1 MSSPVVVRDG
11 RADLCDTYSSSREER
26 VVAGAVLNEREGA
39 EAVRGARRVGW
50 GRAVFGSA
58 CLWAWGFLAYLSPVL
73 IPAERPVGGVGI
85 EVGFFV
91 SQGAVVVA
99 AVAIVL
105 ALRKRSVAVGRGVLL
120 VCASLLALASA
131 LLPLTVAIDAPWPL
145 VGCGAICGVAGTLL
159 GCAWGARYSLESRD
173 VSAVVMVS
181 FLVAYGI
188 YFAILLLYVATPF
201 VVAAQVVVVFLPL
214 ASWGLWFWDASA
226 RSGLAPEV
234 SPSSALSTDIAGSPG
249 SSGKA
254 PGEVTAGSRELHAL
268 PWRSLGVIAVAA
280 LVGNVMAS
288 VIMGTSYEG
297 ADSLYPGGIALCAC
311 IATMALVPLTAE
323 RTAFSVAQLYRI
335 TVTFSV
341 VGLVAILVLG
351 AAAVPV
357 GGALVQGCTL
367 FFQPLV
373 YVVVTR
379 STRLQGLSPLVA
391 FGVGQALISAVVLAG
406 NLAGKL
412 LFQVAGETPL
422 LLSAVCGAGVLA
434 LFFMVVAR
442 AAQVGEEGNEEKD
455 GGTEEMEAE
464 TRGADRVKAAAA
476 GRGSSG
482 VAAGERLFE
491 DGGTTEAATLP
502 NGDCAAGV
510 GAQGED
516 SCRCFCAGSR
526 TNGPRDGDPLTA
538 GARSHPSLH
547 RQRAV
552 RDHGHREDPRA
563 PHLRE
568 GPGQQPTG
576 TPRQGGGPLDTSPE
590 IRRSRPSLGGQRF
603 GGY

>member
-1 MSSPVVVRDG
+1 M
-11 RADLCDTYSSSREER
+11 
-26 VVAGAVLNEREGA
+26 AGAVLNEREGA

-234 SPSSALSTDIAGSPG
+234 FPSSALSTDIAGSPG

-367 FFQPLV
+367 FLQPLV

-406 NLAGKL
+406 NLVGKL
-412 LFQVAGETPL
+412 LFQMAGETPL

-516 SCRCFCAGSR
+516 SAAVFARAVG
-526 TNGPRDGDPLTA
+526 LTA
-538 GARSHPSLH
+538 RETEILSLL
-547 RQRAV
+547 V
-552 RDHGHREDPRA
+552 RGRTLPYIANE
-563 PHLRE
+563 LFVT
-568 GPGQQPTG
+568 TG
-576 TPRQGGGPLDTSPE
+576 TVKTHVRHIYEKSLVNNRQELLDKVE
-590 IRRSRPSLGGQRF
+590 AR
-603 GGY
+603 

>member
-234 SPSSALSTDIAGSPG
+234 FPSSALSTDIAGSPG

-357 GGALVQGCTL
+357 GGALVQGCAL

-373 YVVVTR
+373 YAVVTR

-516 SCRCFCAGSR
+516 SAAVFARAVG
-526 TNGPRDGDPLTA
+526 LTA
-538 GARSHPSLH
+538 RETEILSLL
-547 RQRAV
+547 V
-552 RDHGHREDPRA
+552 RGRTLPYIANE
-563 PHLRE
+563 LFVT
-568 GPGQQPTG
+568 TG
-576 TPRQGGGPLDTSPE
+576 TVKTHVRHIYEKALVNNRQELLDKVE
-590 IRRSRPSLGGQRF
+590 AR
-603 GGY
+603 

>member
-1 MSSPVVVRDG
+1 MQVKAMSSPVVVRDG
-11 RADLCDTYSSSREER
+11 RTDLCDTYSSSREER

-39 EAVRGARRVGW
+39 EAVRGAHRVGW

-120 VCASLLALASA
+120 ACASLLALASA

-188 YFAILLLYVATPF
+188 YFAILLLYVAAPF
-201 VVAAQVVVVFLPL
+201 VVAAQVVAVFLPL

-234 SPSSALSTDIAGSPG
+234 FPSSALSTDIAGSPG

-406 NLAGKL
+406 NLVGKL
-412 LFQVAGETPL
+412 LFQMAGETPL

-516 SCRCFCAGSR
+516 SAAVFARAVG
-526 TNGPRDGDPLTA
+526 LTA
-538 GARSHPSLH
+538 RETEILSLL
-547 RQRAV
+547 V
-552 RDHGHREDPRA
+552 RGRTLPYIANE
-563 PHLRE
+563 LFVT
-568 GPGQQPTG
+568 TG
-576 TPRQGGGPLDTSPE
+576 TVKTHVRHIYEKALVNNRQELLDKVE
-590 IRRSRPSLGGQRF
+590 AR
-603 GGY
+603 

>member
-11 RADLCDTYSSSREER
+11 RTDLCDTYSSSREER

-214 ASWGLWFWDASA
+214 VSWGLWFWDASA

-234 SPSSALSTDIAGSPG
+234 FPSSALSTDIAGSPG

-406 NLAGKL
+406 NLVGKL
-412 LFQVAGETPL
+412 LFQMAGETPL

-516 SCRCFCAGSR
+516 SAAVFARAVG
-526 TNGPRDGDPLTA
+526 LTA
-538 GARSHPSLH
+538 RETEILSLL
-547 RQRAV
+547 V
-552 RDHGHREDPRA
+552 RGRTLPYIANE
-563 PHLRE
+563 LFVT
-568 GPGQQPTG
+568 TG
-576 TPRQGGGPLDTSPE
+576 TVKTHVRHIYEKSLVNNRQELLDKVE
-590 IRRSRPSLGGQRF
+590 AR
-603 GGY
+603 

>member
-11 RADLCDTYSSSREER
+11 RTDLCDTYSSSREER

-234 SPSSALSTDIAGSPG
+234 FPSSALSTDIAGSPG

-297 ADSLYPGGIALCAC
+297 ADSLYPGGIDLCAC

-323 RTAFSVAQLYRI
+323 RTAFFVAQLYRI

-406 NLAGKL
+406 NLVGKL
-412 LFQVAGETPL
+412 LFQMAGETPL

-516 SCRCFCAGSR
+516 SAAVFARAVG
-526 TNGPRDGDPLTA
+526 LTA
-538 GARSHPSLH
+538 RETEILSLL
-547 RQRAV
+547 V
-552 RDHGHREDPRA
+552 RGRTLPYIANE
-563 PHLRE
+563 LFVT
-568 GPGQQPTG
+568 TG
-576 TPRQGGGPLDTSPE
+576 TVKTHVRHIYEKSLVNNRQELLDKVE
-590 IRRSRPSLGGQRF
+590 AR
-603 GGY
+603 

>member
-1 MSSPVVVRDG
+1 M
-11 RADLCDTYSSSREER
+11 
-26 VVAGAVLNEREGA
+26 AGAVLNEREGA

-73 IPAERPVGGVGI
+73 IPAERPAGGVGI

-105 ALRKRSVAVGRGVLL
+105 ALRKHSVAVGRGVLL
-120 VCASLLALASA
+120 ACASLLALASA
-131 LLPLTVAIDAPWPL
+131 LLPLTVALDAPWPL
-145 VGCGAICGVAGTLL
+145 VGCGAICGMAGTLL

-234 SPSSALSTDIAGSPG
+234 FPSSALSTDIAGSPG

-442 AAQVGEEGNEEKD
+442 AAQVGADEGEEADGDAEKMEKAEEV
-455 GGTEEMEAE
+455 EEAPRRERGRTGKSSCSPELALAEGKGSSVLDEAQE
-464 TRGADRVKAAAA
+464 EDPAAAFA
-476 GRGSSG
+476 RAVGLTARETEILSLLARGR
-482 VAAGERLFE
+482 
-491 DGGTTEAATLP
+491 TLP
-502 NGDCAAGV
+502 YIANELFV
-510 GAQGED
+510 
-516 SCRCFCAGSR
+516 
-526 TNGPRDGDPLTA
+526 T
-538 GARSHPSLH
+538 
-547 RQRAV
+547 
-552 RDHGHREDPRA
+552 
-563 PHLRE
+563 
-568 GPGQQPTG
+568 TG
-576 TPRQGGGPLDTSPE
+576 TVKTHVRHIYEKALVNNRQELLDKVE
-590 IRRSRPSLGGQRF
+590 AR
-603 GGY
+603 

>member
-11 RADLCDTYSSSREER
+11 RTDLCDTYSSSREER

-39 EAVRGARRVGW
+39 EAVRGAHRVGW
-50 GRAVFGSA
+50 GRAVLGSA

-234 SPSSALSTDIAGSPG
+234 FPSSALSTDIAGSPG

-406 NLAGKL
+406 NLVGKL
-412 LFQVAGETPL
+412 LFQMAGETPL

-516 SCRCFCAGSR
+516 SAAVFARAVG
-526 TNGPRDGDPLTA
+526 LTA
-538 GARSHPSLH
+538 RETEILSLL
-547 RQRAV
+547 V
-552 RDHGHREDPRA
+552 RGRTLPYIANE
-563 PHLRE
+563 LFVT
-568 GPGQQPTG
+568 TG
-576 TPRQGGGPLDTSPE
+576 TVKTHVRHIYEKSLVNNRQELLDKVE
-590 IRRSRPSLGGQRF
+590 AR
-603 GGY
+603 

>member
-1 MSSPVVVRDG
+1 M
-11 RADLCDTYSSSREER
+11 
-26 VVAGAVLNEREGA
+26 AGAVLNEREGA

-234 SPSSALSTDIAGSPG
+234 FPSSALSTDIAGSPG

-254 PGEVTAGSRELHAL
+254 PGEVTAGSHELHAL

-406 NLAGKL
+406 NLVGKL
-412 LFQVAGETPL
+412 LFQMAGETPL

-516 SCRCFCAGSR
+516 SAAVFARAVG
-526 TNGPRDGDPLTA
+526 LTA
-538 GARSHPSLH
+538 RETEILSLL
-547 RQRAV
+547 V
-552 RDHGHREDPRA
+552 RGRTLPYIANE
-563 PHLRE
+563 LFVT
-568 GPGQQPTG
+568 TG
-576 TPRQGGGPLDTSPE
+576 TVKTHVRHIYEKALVNNRQELLDKVE
-590 IRRSRPSLGGQRF
+590 AR
-603 GGY
+603 

>member
-1 MSSPVVVRDG
+1 M
-11 RADLCDTYSSSREER
+11 
-26 VVAGAVLNEREGA
+26 AGAVLNEREGA
-39 EAVRGARRVGW
+39 EAARGARRVGW

-234 SPSSALSTDIAGSPG
+234 FPSSALSTDIAGSPG

-516 SCRCFCAGSR
+516 SAAVFARAVG
-526 TNGPRDGDPLTA
+526 LTA
-538 GARSHPSLH
+538 RETEILSLL
-547 RQRAV
+547 V
-552 RDHGHREDPRA
+552 RGRTLPYIANE
-563 PHLRE
+563 LFVT
-568 GPGQQPTG
+568 TG
-576 TPRQGGGPLDTSPE
+576 TVKTHVRHIYEKALVNNRQELLDKVE
-590 IRRSRPSLGGQRF
+590 AR
-603 GGY
+603 

>member
-1 MSSPVVVRDG
+1 M
-11 RADLCDTYSSSREER
+11 
-26 VVAGAVLNEREGA
+26 AGAVLNEREGA

-234 SPSSALSTDIAGSPG
+234 FPSSALSTDIAGSPG

-280 LVGNVMAS
+280 LVGNVMAL

-406 NLAGKL
+406 NLVGKL
-412 LFQVAGETPL
+412 LFQMAGETPL

-516 SCRCFCAGSR
+516 SAAVFARAVG
-526 TNGPRDGDPLTA
+526 LTA
-538 GARSHPSLH
+538 RETEILSLL
-547 RQRAV
+547 V
-552 RDHGHREDPRA
+552 RGRTLPYIANE
-563 PHLRE
+563 LFVT
-568 GPGQQPTG
+568 TG
-576 TPRQGGGPLDTSPE
+576 TVKTHVRHIYEKSLVNNRQELLDKVE
-590 IRRSRPSLGGQRF
+590 AR
-603 GGY
+603 

>member
-234 SPSSALSTDIAGSPG
+234 FPSSALSTDIAGSPG

-335 TVTFSV
+335 SVTFSV

-357 GGALVQGCTL
+357 GGALFQGCTL

-516 SCRCFCAGSR
+516 SAAVFARAVG
-526 TNGPRDGDPLTA
+526 LTA
-538 GARSHPSLH
+538 RETEILSLL
-547 RQRAV
+547 V
-552 RDHGHREDPRA
+552 RGRTLPYIANE
-563 PHLRE
+563 LFVT
-568 GPGQQPTG
+568 TG
-576 TPRQGGGPLDTSPE
+576 TVKTHVRHIYEKALVNNRQELLDKVE
-590 IRRSRPSLGGQRF
+590 AR
-603 GGY
+603 

>member
-1 MSSPVVVRDG
+1 MQVKAMSSPVVVRDG
-11 RADLCDTYSSSREER
+11 RIDLCDTYSSSREER

-73 IPAERPVGGVGI
+73 IPAERPAGGVGI

-105 ALRKRSVAVGRGVLL
+105 ALRKHSVAVGRGVLL
-120 VCASLLALASA
+120 ACASLLALASA
-131 LLPLTVAIDAPWPL
+131 LLQLTVALDAPWPL
-145 VGCGAICGVAGTLL
+145 VGCGAICGMAGTLL

-188 YFAILLLYVATPF
+188 YFSVLLLYVATPF
-201 VVAAQVVVVFLPL
+201 VVAAQVVVVFLPI

-234 SPSSALSTDIAGSPG
+234 FPSSALSTDIAGSPG
-249 SSGKA
+249 SSRKA
-254 PGEVTAGSRELHAL
+254 PGEMTAGSRELHAL

-406 NLAGKL
+406 NLVGKL
-412 LFQVAGETPL
+412 LFQMAGATPL

-442 AAQVGEEGNEEKD
+442 AAQVGADEGEEADGDAEKM
-455 GGTEEMEAE
+455 EEAE
-464 TRGADRVKAAAA
+464 EVEEAPRRERGRTGKSSCSPELALAEGKGSSVLDEAQEEDPAAAFA
-476 GRGSSG
+476 RAVGLTARETEILSLLARGR
-482 VAAGERLFE
+482 
-491 DGGTTEAATLP
+491 TLP
-502 NGDCAAGV
+502 YIANELFV
-510 GAQGED
+510 
-516 SCRCFCAGSR
+516 
-526 TNGPRDGDPLTA
+526 T
-538 GARSHPSLH
+538 
-547 RQRAV
+547 
-552 RDHGHREDPRA
+552 
-563 PHLRE
+563 
-568 GPGQQPTG
+568 TG
-576 TPRQGGGPLDTSPE
+576 TVKTHVRHIYEKALVNNRQELLDKVE
-590 IRRSRPSLGGQRF
+590 AR
-603 GGY
+603 

>member
-1 MSSPVVVRDG
+1 MQVKAMSSPVVVRDG
-11 RADLCDTYSSSREER
+11 RTDLCDTYSSSREER

-39 EAVRGARRVGW
+39 EAVRGAHRVGW

-234 SPSSALSTDIAGSPG
+234 FPSSALSTDIAGSPG

-379 STRLQGLSPLVA
+379 STRLQSLSPLVA

-406 NLAGKL
+406 NLVGKL
-412 LFQVAGETPL
+412 LFSMAGRMPL

-442 AAQVGEEGNEEKD
+442 AAQVGADEGE
-455 GGTEEMEAE
+455 EAE
-464 TRGADRVKAAAA
+464 GDAEETEGASRRERDRTGESSCSAERALEENKGPSARDEAQEEDPAAVFARAVGLTARETEILSLLVRGR
-476 GRGSSG
+476 
-482 VAAGERLFE
+482 
-491 DGGTTEAATLP
+491 TLP
-502 NGDCAAGV
+502 YIANELFV
-510 GAQGED
+510 
-516 SCRCFCAGSR
+516 
-526 TNGPRDGDPLTA
+526 T
-538 GARSHPSLH
+538 
-547 RQRAV
+547 
-552 RDHGHREDPRA
+552 
-563 PHLRE
+563 
-568 GPGQQPTG
+568 TG
-576 TPRQGGGPLDTSPE
+576 TVKTHVRHIYEKALVNNRQELLDKVE
-590 IRRSRPSLGGQRF
+590 AR
-603 GGY
+603 

>member
-11 RADLCDTYSSSREER
+11 RTDLCDTYSSSREER

-39 EAVRGARRVGW
+39 EAVRGAHRVGW

-201 VVAAQVVVVFLPL
+201 VVAAQVVAVFLPL

-234 SPSSALSTDIAGSPG
+234 FPSSALSTDIAGSPG

-406 NLAGKL
+406 NLVGKL
-412 LFQVAGETPL
+412 LFQMAGETPL

-516 SCRCFCAGSR
+516 SAAVFARAVG
-526 TNGPRDGDPLTA
+526 LTA
-538 GARSHPSLH
+538 RETEILSLL
-547 RQRAV
+547 V
-552 RDHGHREDPRA
+552 RGRTLPYIANE
-563 PHLRE
+563 LFVT
-568 GPGQQPTG
+568 TG
-576 TPRQGGGPLDTSPE
+576 TVKTHVRHIYEKALVNNRQELLDKVE
-590 IRRSRPSLGGQRF
+590 AR
-603 GGY
+603 

>member
-1 MSSPVVVRDG
+1 M
-11 RADLCDTYSSSREER
+11 
-26 VVAGAVLNEREGA
+26 AGAVLNEREGA

-234 SPSSALSTDIAGSPG
+234 FPSSALSTDIAGSPG

-254 PGEVTAGSRELHAL
+254 PGEVTAGSRELHAI

-406 NLAGKL
+406 NLVGKL
-412 LFQVAGETPL
+412 LFQMAGETPL

-516 SCRCFCAGSR
+516 SAAVFARAVG
-526 TNGPRDGDPLTA
+526 LTA
-538 GARSHPSLH
+538 RETEILSLL
-547 RQRAV
+547 V
-552 RDHGHREDPRA
+552 RGRTLPYIANE
-563 PHLRE
+563 LFVT
-568 GPGQQPTG
+568 TG
-576 TPRQGGGPLDTSPE
+576 TVKTHVRHIYEKSLVNNRQELLDKVE
-590 IRRSRPSLGGQRF
+590 AR
-603 GGY
+603 

>member
-1 MSSPVVVRDG
+1 M
-11 RADLCDTYSSSREER
+11 
-26 VVAGAVLNEREGA
+26 AGAVLNEREGA

-234 SPSSALSTDIAGSPG
+234 FPSSALSTDIAGSPG

-323 RTAFSVAQLYRI
+323 WTAFSVAQLYRI

-516 SCRCFCAGSR
+516 SAAVFARAVG
-526 TNGPRDGDPLTA
+526 LTA
-538 GARSHPSLH
+538 RETEILSLL
-547 RQRAV
+547 V
-552 RDHGHREDPRA
+552 RGRTLPYIANE
-563 PHLRE
+563 LFVT
-568 GPGQQPTG
+568 TG
-576 TPRQGGGPLDTSPE
+576 TVKTHVRHIYEKALVNNRQELLDKVE
-590 IRRSRPSLGGQRF
+590 AR
-603 GGY
+603 

>member
-39 EAVRGARRVGW
+39 EAVRGARRVCW
-50 GRAVFGSA
+50 GRAVFGAA

-234 SPSSALSTDIAGSPG
+234 FPSSALSTDIAGSPG

-516 SCRCFCAGSR
+516 SAAVFARAVG
-526 TNGPRDGDPLTA
+526 LTA
-538 GARSHPSLH
+538 RETEILSLL
-547 RQRAV
+547 V
-552 RDHGHREDPRA
+552 RGRTLPYIANE
-563 PHLRE
+563 LFVT
-568 GPGQQPTG
+568 TG
-576 TPRQGGGPLDTSPE
+576 TVKTHVRHIYEKALVNNRQELLDKVE
-590 IRRSRPSLGGQRF
+590 AR
-603 GGY
+603 

>member
-1 MSSPVVVRDG
+1 M
-11 RADLCDTYSSSREER
+11 
-26 VVAGAVLNEREGA
+26 AGAVLNEREGA

-234 SPSSALSTDIAGSPG
+234 FPSSALSTDIAGSPG

-335 TVTFSV
+335 TVTFSG

-516 SCRCFCAGSR
+516 SAAVFARAVG
-526 TNGPRDGDPLTA
+526 LTA
-538 GARSHPSLH
+538 RETEILSLL
-547 RQRAV
+547 V
-552 RDHGHREDPRA
+552 RGRTLPYIANE
-563 PHLRE
+563 LFVT
-568 GPGQQPTG
+568 TG
-576 TPRQGGGPLDTSPE
+576 TVKTHVRHIYEKALVNNRQELLDKVE
-590 IRRSRPSLGGQRF
+590 AR
-603 GGY
+603 

>member
-1 MSSPVVVRDG
+1 M
-11 RADLCDTYSSSREER
+11 
-26 VVAGAVLNEREGA
+26 AGAVLNEREGA

-234 SPSSALSTDIAGSPG
+234 FPSSALSTDIAGSPG

-323 RTAFSVAQLYRI
+323 RTAFFVAQLYRI

-406 NLAGKL
+406 NLVGKL
-412 LFQVAGETPL
+412 LFQMAGETPL

-516 SCRCFCAGSR
+516 SAAVFARAVG
-526 TNGPRDGDPLTA
+526 LTA
-538 GARSHPSLH
+538 RETEILSLL
-547 RQRAV
+547 V
-552 RDHGHREDPRA
+552 RGRTLPYIANE
-563 PHLRE
+563 LFVT
-568 GPGQQPTG
+568 TG
-576 TPRQGGGPLDTSPE
+576 TVKTHVRHIYEKSLVNNRQELLDKVE
-590 IRRSRPSLGGQRF
+590 AR
-603 GGY
+603 

>member
-11 RADLCDTYSSSREER
+11 RTDLCDTYSSSREER

-105 ALRKRSVAVGRGVLL
+105 ALRKHSVAVGRGVLL
-120 VCASLLALASA
+120 ACASLLALASA

-188 YFAILLLYVATPF
+188 YFAVLLLYVATPF
-201 VVAAQVVVVFLPL
+201 VVAAQVVVVFLPI

-234 SPSSALSTDIAGSPG
+234 FPSSALSTDIAGSPG

-254 PGEVTAGSRELHAL
+254 PGEMTAGSRELHAL

-323 RTAFSVAQLYRI
+323 RAAFSVAQLYRI

-434 LFFMVVAR
+434 LFFIVVAR

-516 SCRCFCAGSR
+516 SAAVFARAVG
-526 TNGPRDGDPLTA
+526 LTA
-538 GARSHPSLH
+538 RETEILSLL
-547 RQRAV
+547 V
-552 RDHGHREDPRA
+552 RGRTLPYIANE
-563 PHLRE
+563 LFVT
-568 GPGQQPTG
+568 TG
-576 TPRQGGGPLDTSPE
+576 TVKTHVRHIYEKALVNNRQELLDKVE
-590 IRRSRPSLGGQRF
+590 AR
-603 GGY
+603 

>member
-11 RADLCDTYSSSREER
+11 RTDLCDTYSSSREER

-234 SPSSALSTDIAGSPG
+234 FPSSALSTDIAGSPG

-254 PGEVTAGSRELHAL
+254 PGEVTAGSHELHAL

-406 NLAGKL
+406 NLVGKL
-412 LFQVAGETPL
+412 LFQMAGETPL

-510 GAQGED
+510 GAHGED
-516 SCRCFCAGSR
+516 SATVFARAVG
-526 TNGPRDGDPLTA
+526 LTA
-538 GARSHPSLH
+538 REAEILGLL
-547 RQRAV
+547 V
-552 RDHGHREDPRA
+552 RGRTLPYIANE
-563 PHLRE
+563 LFVT
-568 GPGQQPTG
+568 TG
-576 TPRQGGGPLDTSPE
+576 TVKTHVRHIYEKALVNNRQELLDKVE
-590 IRRSRPSLGGQRF
+590 AR
-603 GGY
+603 

>member
-1 MSSPVVVRDG
+1 M
-11 RADLCDTYSSSREER
+11 
-26 VVAGAVLNEREGA
+26 AGAVLNEREGA

-105 ALRKRSVAVGRGVLL
+105 ALRKRSVAVGSGVLL
-120 VCASLLALASA
+120 ACASLLALASA

-234 SPSSALSTDIAGSPG
+234 FPSSALSTDIAGSPG

-323 RTAFSVAQLYRI
+323 RTAFSIAQLYRI

-406 NLAGKL
+406 NLVGKL
-412 LFQVAGETPL
+412 LFQMTGETPL

-442 AAQVGEEGNEEKD
+442 AAQVGEEGDEEKD
-455 GGTEEMEAE
+455 GGTEETEAE

-516 SCRCFCAGSR
+516 SAAVFARAVG
-526 TNGPRDGDPLTA
+526 LTA
-538 GARSHPSLH
+538 RETEILSLL
-547 RQRAV
+547 V
-552 RDHGHREDPRA
+552 RGRTLPYIANE
-563 PHLRE
+563 LFVT
-568 GPGQQPTG
+568 TG
-576 TPRQGGGPLDTSPE
+576 TVKTHVRHIYEKALVNNRQELLDKVE
-590 IRRSRPSLGGQRF
+590 AR
-603 GGY
+603 

>member
-1 MSSPVVVRDG
+1 M
-11 RADLCDTYSSSREER
+11 
-26 VVAGAVLNEREGA
+26 AGAVLNEREGA

-234 SPSSALSTDIAGSPG
+234 FPSSALSTDIAGSPG

-406 NLAGKL
+406 NLVGKL
-412 LFQVAGETPL
+412 LFQMAGETPL

-442 AAQVGEEGNEEKD
+442 AAQVGGEGNEEKD

-516 SCRCFCAGSR
+516 SAAVFARAVG
-526 TNGPRDGDPLTA
+526 LTA
-538 GARSHPSLH
+538 RETEILSLL
-547 RQRAV
+547 V
-552 RDHGHREDPRA
+552 RGRTLPYIANE
-563 PHLRE
+563 LFVT
-568 GPGQQPTG
+568 TG
-576 TPRQGGGPLDTSPE
+576 TVKTHVRHIYEKSLVNNRQELLDKVE
-590 IRRSRPSLGGQRF
+590 AR
-603 GGY
+603 

>member
-1 MSSPVVVRDG
+1 M
-11 RADLCDTYSSSREER
+11 
-26 VVAGAVLNEREGA
+26 AGAVLNEREGA

-234 SPSSALSTDIAGSPG
+234 FPSSALSTDIAGSPG

-357 GGALVQGCTL
+357 GGALVQGCAL

-516 SCRCFCAGSR
+516 SAAVFARAVG
-526 TNGPRDGDPLTA
+526 LTA
-538 GARSHPSLH
+538 RETEILSLL
-547 RQRAV
+547 V
-552 RDHGHREDPRA
+552 RGRTLPYIANE
-563 PHLRE
+563 LFVT
-568 GPGQQPTG
+568 TG
-576 TPRQGGGPLDTSPE
+576 TVKTHVRHIYEKALVNNRQELLDKVE
-590 IRRSRPSLGGQRF
+590 AR
-603 GGY
+603 

>member
-11 RADLCDTYSSSREER
+11 RTDLCDTYSSSREER

-159 GCAWGARYSLESRD
+159 GCAWGARDSWESRD

-234 SPSSALSTDIAGSPG
+234 FPSSALSTDIAGSPG

-341 VGLVAILVLG
+341 VGLVAIMVLG
-351 AAAVPV
+351 AAAVSV

-406 NLAGKL
+406 NLVGKL
-412 LFQVAGETPL
+412 LFQMAGETPL

-516 SCRCFCAGSR
+516 SAAVFARAVG
-526 TNGPRDGDPLTA
+526 LTA
-538 GARSHPSLH
+538 RETEILSLL
-547 RQRAV
+547 V
-552 RDHGHREDPRA
+552 RGRTLPYIANE
-563 PHLRE
+563 LFVT
-568 GPGQQPTG
+568 TG
-576 TPRQGGGPLDTSPE
+576 TVKTHVRHIYEKALVNNRQELLDKVE
-590 IRRSRPSLGGQRF
+590 AR
-603 GGY
+603 

>member
-1 MSSPVVVRDG
+1 MQVKAMSSPVVVRDG
-11 RADLCDTYSSSREER
+11 RTDLCDTYSSSREER

-39 EAVRGARRVGW
+39 EAVRGAHRVGW

-234 SPSSALSTDIAGSPG
+234 FPSSALSTDIAGSPG

-406 NLAGKL
+406 NLVGKL
-412 LFQVAGETPL
+412 LFSMAGRMPL

-442 AAQVGEEGNEEKD
+442 AAQVGADEGE
-455 GGTEEMEAE
+455 EAE
-464 TRGADRVKAAAA
+464 GDAEETEGASRRERDRTGESSCSAERALEENKGPSARDEAQEEDPAAVFARAVGLTARETEILSLLVRGR
-476 GRGSSG
+476 
-482 VAAGERLFE
+482 
-491 DGGTTEAATLP
+491 TLP
-502 NGDCAAGV
+502 YIANELFV
-510 GAQGED
+510 
-516 SCRCFCAGSR
+516 
-526 TNGPRDGDPLTA
+526 T
-538 GARSHPSLH
+538 
-547 RQRAV
+547 
-552 RDHGHREDPRA
+552 
-563 PHLRE
+563 
-568 GPGQQPTG
+568 TG
-576 TPRQGGGPLDTSPE
+576 TVKTHVRHIYEKALVNNRQELLDKVE
-590 IRRSRPSLGGQRF
+590 AR
-603 GGY
+603 

>member
-11 RADLCDTYSSSREER
+11 RTDLCDTYSSSREER

-234 SPSSALSTDIAGSPG
+234 FPSSALSTDIAGSPG

-335 TVTFSV
+335 TVPFSV

-406 NLAGKL
+406 NLVGKL
-412 LFQVAGETPL
+412 LFQMAGETPL

-516 SCRCFCAGSR
+516 SAAVFARAVG
-526 TNGPRDGDPLTA
+526 LTA
-538 GARSHPSLH
+538 RETEILSLL
-547 RQRAV
+547 V
-552 RDHGHREDPRA
+552 RGRTLPYIANE
-563 PHLRE
+563 LFVT
-568 GPGQQPTG
+568 TG
-576 TPRQGGGPLDTSPE
+576 TVKTHVRHIYEKSLVNNRQELLDKVE
-590 IRRSRPSLGGQRF
+590 AR
-603 GGY
+603 

>member
-1 MSSPVVVRDG
+1 
-11 RADLCDTYSSSREER
+11 
-26 VVAGAVLNEREGA
+26 
-39 EAVRGARRVGW
+39 VRGARRVGW

-234 SPSSALSTDIAGSPG
+234 FPSSALSTDIAGSPG

-297 ADSLYPGGIALCAC
+297 ADSLYPRGIALCAC

-516 SCRCFCAGSR
+516 SAAVFARAVG
-526 TNGPRDGDPLTA
+526 LTA
-538 GARSHPSLH
+538 RETEILSLL
-547 RQRAV
+547 V
-552 RDHGHREDPRA
+552 RGRTLPYIANE
-563 PHLRE
+563 LFVT
-568 GPGQQPTG
+568 TG
-576 TPRQGGGPLDTSPE
+576 TVKTHVRHIYEKALVNNRQELLDKVE
-590 IRRSRPSLGGQRF
+590 AR
-603 GGY
+603 

>member
-1 MSSPVVVRDG
+1 M
-11 RADLCDTYSSSREER
+11 
-26 VVAGAVLNEREGA
+26 AGAVLNEREGA

-234 SPSSALSTDIAGSPG
+234 FPSSALSTDIAGSPG

-280 LVGNVMAS
+280 LVGNAMAS

-406 NLAGKL
+406 NLVGKL
-412 LFQVAGETPL
+412 LFQMAGETPL

-516 SCRCFCAGSR
+516 SAAVFARAVG
-526 TNGPRDGDPLTA
+526 LTA
-538 GARSHPSLH
+538 RETEILSLL
-547 RQRAV
+547 V
-552 RDHGHREDPRA
+552 RGRTLPYIANE
-563 PHLRE
+563 LFVT
-568 GPGQQPTG
+568 TG
-576 TPRQGGGPLDTSPE
+576 TVKTHVRHIYEKSLVNNRQELLDKVE
-590 IRRSRPSLGGQRF
+590 AR
-603 GGY
+603 

>member
-1 MSSPVVVRDG
+1 MLSPVVVRDG
-11 RADLCDTYSSSREER
+11 RIDLCDTYSSSREER

-99 AVAIVL
+99 AAAIVL

-214 ASWGLWFWDASA
+214 ASWGLWLWDASA

-234 SPSSALSTDIAGSPG
+234 FPSSALSTDIAGSPG

-254 PGEVTAGSRELHAL
+254 PGEVTAGSRELHPL

-341 VGLVAILVLG
+341 VGLVAILVFG

-406 NLAGKL
+406 NLVGKL

-442 AAQVGEEGNEEKD
+442 AAQVGEEGE
-455 GGTEEMEAE
+455 EAE
-464 TRGADRVKAAAA
+464 GDAEETEGASRRERDRTGESSCSAERALEENKGPSARDEAQEEDPAAVFARAVGLTAREAEILGLLVRGR
-476 GRGSSG
+476 
-482 VAAGERLFE
+482 
-491 DGGTTEAATLP
+491 TLP
-502 NGDCAAGV
+502 YIANELFV
-510 GAQGED
+510 
-516 SCRCFCAGSR
+516 
-526 TNGPRDGDPLTA
+526 T
-538 GARSHPSLH
+538 
-547 RQRAV
+547 
-552 RDHGHREDPRA
+552 
-563 PHLRE
+563 
-568 GPGQQPTG
+568 TG
-576 TPRQGGGPLDTSPE
+576 TVKTHVRHIYEKALVNNRQELLDKVE
-590 IRRSRPSLGGQRF
+590 AR
-603 GGY
+603 

>member
-120 VCASLLALASA
+120 VCASLLALARA

-234 SPSSALSTDIAGSPG
+234 FPSSALSTDIAGSPG

-516 SCRCFCAGSR
+516 SAAVFARAVG
-526 TNGPRDGDPLTA
+526 LTA
-538 GARSHPSLH
+538 RETEILSLL
-547 RQRAV
+547 V
-552 RDHGHREDPRA
+552 RGRTLPYIANE
-563 PHLRE
+563 LFVT
-568 GPGQQPTG
+568 TG
-576 TPRQGGGPLDTSPE
+576 TVKTHVRHIYEKALVNNRQELLDKVE
-590 IRRSRPSLGGQRF
+590 AR
-603 GGY
+603 

>member
-234 SPSSALSTDIAGSPG
+234 FPSSALSTDIAGSPG

-406 NLAGKL
+406 NLVGKL
-412 LFQVAGETPL
+412 LFQMAGETPL

-516 SCRCFCAGSR
+516 SAAVFARAVG
-526 TNGPRDGDPLTA
+526 LTA
-538 GARSHPSLH
+538 RETEILSLL
-547 RQRAV
+547 V
-552 RDHGHREDPRA
+552 RGRTLPYIANE
-563 PHLRE
+563 LFVT
-568 GPGQQPTG
+568 TG
-576 TPRQGGGPLDTSPE
+576 TVKTHVRHIYEKALVNNRQELLDKVE
-590 IRRSRPSLGGQRF
+590 AR
-603 GGY
+603 

>member
-11 RADLCDTYSSSREER
+11 RTDLCDTYSRSREER

-188 YFAILLLYVATPF
+188 YFAVLLLYVATPF

-234 SPSSALSTDIAGSPG
+234 FPSSALSTDIAGSPG

-323 RTAFSVAQLYRI
+323 RTAFSIAQLYRI

-379 STRLQGLSPLVA
+379 STRLRGLSPLVA

-412 LFQVAGETPL
+412 LFQMAGETPL

-455 GGTEEMEAE
+455 GGTEETEAE

-502 NGDCAAGV
+502 NGDFAAGV

-516 SCRCFCAGSR
+516 SAAVFARAAG
-526 TNGPRDGDPLTA
+526 LTA
-538 GARSHPSLH
+538 RETEILALL
-547 RQRAV
+547 V
-552 RDHGHREDPRA
+552 RGRTLPYIANE
-563 PHLRE
+563 LFVT
-568 GPGQQPTG
+568 TG
-576 TPRQGGGPLDTSPE
+576 TVKTHVRHIYEKALVNNRQELLDKVE
-590 IRRSRPSLGGQRF
+590 AR
-603 GGY
+603 

>member
-1 MSSPVVVRDG
+1 MQVKAMLSPVVVRDG
-11 RADLCDTYSSSREER
+11 RIDLCDTYSSSREER

-99 AVAIVL
+99 AAAIVL

-214 ASWGLWFWDASA
+214 ASWGLWLWDASA

-234 SPSSALSTDIAGSPG
+234 FPSSALSTDIAGSPG

-391 FGVGQALISAVVLAG
+391 FGVGQALISAVALAG
-406 NLAGKL
+406 NLVGKL
-412 LFQVAGETPL
+412 LFQMAGETPL

-516 SCRCFCAGSR
+516 SATVFARAVG
-526 TNGPRDGDPLTA
+526 LTA
-538 GARSHPSLH
+538 REAEILGLL
-547 RQRAV
+547 V
-552 RDHGHREDPRA
+552 RGRTLPYIANE
-563 PHLRE
+563 LFVT
-568 GPGQQPTG
+568 TG
-576 TPRQGGGPLDTSPE
+576 TVKTHVRHIYEKALVNNRQELLDKVE
-590 IRRSRPSLGGQRF
+590 AR
-603 GGY
+603 

>member
-11 RADLCDTYSSSREER
+11 RTDLCDTYSSSREER

-58 CLWAWGFLAYLSPVL
+58 CLWAWGLLAYLSPVL

-234 SPSSALSTDIAGSPG
+234 FPSSALSTDIAGSPG

-516 SCRCFCAGSR
+516 SAAVFARAVG
-526 TNGPRDGDPLTA
+526 LTA
-538 GARSHPSLH
+538 RETEILSLL
-547 RQRAV
+547 V
-552 RDHGHREDPRA
+552 RGRTLPCIANE
-563 PHLRE
+563 LFVT
-568 GPGQQPTG
+568 TG
-576 TPRQGGGPLDTSPE
+576 TVKTHVRHIYEKALVNNRQELLDKVE
-590 IRRSRPSLGGQRF
+590 AR
-603 GGY
+603 

>member
-11 RADLCDTYSSSREER
+11 STDLCDTYSSSREER

-234 SPSSALSTDIAGSPG
+234 FPSSALSTDIAGSPG

-406 NLAGKL
+406 NLVGKL
-412 LFQVAGETPL
+412 LFQMAGETPL

-516 SCRCFCAGSR
+516 SAAVFARAVG
-526 TNGPRDGDPLTA
+526 LTA
-538 GARSHPSLH
+538 RETEILSLL
-547 RQRAV
+547 V
-552 RDHGHREDPRA
+552 RGRTLPYIANE
-563 PHLRE
+563 LFVT
-568 GPGQQPTG
+568 TG
-576 TPRQGGGPLDTSPE
+576 TVKTHVRHIYEKSLVNNRQELLDKVE
-590 IRRSRPSLGGQRF
+590 AR
-603 GGY
+603 

>member
-11 RADLCDTYSSSREER
+11 RTDLCDTYSSSREER

-234 SPSSALSTDIAGSPG
+234 FPSSALSTDIAGSPG

-406 NLAGKL
+406 NLVGKL
-412 LFQVAGETPL
+412 LFQMAGETPL

-516 SCRCFCAGSR
+516 SAAVFAWAVG
-526 TNGPRDGDPLTA
+526 LTA
-538 GARSHPSLH
+538 RETEILSLL
-547 RQRAV
+547 V
-552 RDHGHREDPRA
+552 RGRTLPYIANE
-563 PHLRE
+563 LFVT
-568 GPGQQPTG
+568 TG
-576 TPRQGGGPLDTSPE
+576 TVKTHVRHIYEKSLVNNRQELLDKVE
-590 IRRSRPSLGGQRF
+590 AR
-603 GGY
+603 

>member
-1 MSSPVVVRDG
+1 M
-11 RADLCDTYSSSREER
+11 
-26 VVAGAVLNEREGA
+26 AGAVLNEREGA

-105 ALRKRSVAVGRGVLL
+105 ALRKRSVAAGRGVLL

-181 FLVAYGI
+181 LLVAYGI

-234 SPSSALSTDIAGSPG
+234 FPSSALSTDIAGSPG

-406 NLAGKL
+406 NLVGKL
-412 LFQVAGETPL
+412 LFQMAGETPL

-516 SCRCFCAGSR
+516 SAAVFARAVG
-526 TNGPRDGDPLTA
+526 LTA
-538 GARSHPSLH
+538 RETEILSLL
-547 RQRAV
+547 V
-552 RDHGHREDPRA
+552 RGRTLPYIANE
-563 PHLRE
+563 LFVT
-568 GPGQQPTG
+568 TG
-576 TPRQGGGPLDTSPE
+576 TVKTHVRHIYEKALVNNRQELLDKVE
-590 IRRSRPSLGGQRF
+590 AR
-603 GGY
+603 

>member
-1 MSSPVVVRDG
+1 M
-11 RADLCDTYSSSREER
+11 
-26 VVAGAVLNEREGA
+26 AGAVLNEREGA

-234 SPSSALSTDIAGSPG
+234 FPSSALSTDIAGSPG

-341 VGLVAILVLG
+341 VGLVAILVFG

-406 NLAGKL
+406 NLVGKL
-412 LFQVAGETPL
+412 LFQMAGETPL

-516 SCRCFCAGSR
+516 SAAVFARAVG
-526 TNGPRDGDPLTA
+526 LTA
-538 GARSHPSLH
+538 RETEILSLL
-547 RQRAV
+547 V
-552 RDHGHREDPRA
+552 RGRTLPYIANE
-563 PHLRE
+563 LFVT
-568 GPGQQPTG
+568 TG
-576 TPRQGGGPLDTSPE
+576 TVKTHVRHIYEKSLVNNRQELLDKVE
-590 IRRSRPSLGGQRF
+590 AR
-603 GGY
+603 

>member
-11 RADLCDTYSSSREER
+11 RTDLCDTYSSSREER

-131 LLPLTVAIDAPWPL
+131 LLPLTVALDAPWPL

-188 YFAILLLYVATPF
+188 YFAVLLLYVATPF
-201 VVAAQVVVVFLPL
+201 VVAAQVVAVFLPL

-234 SPSSALSTDIAGSPG
+234 FPSSALSTDIAGSPG

-406 NLAGKL
+406 NLVGKL
-412 LFQVAGETPL
+412 LFQMAGETPL

-455 GGTEEMEAE
+455 GGTEETEAE

-516 SCRCFCAGSR
+516 SAAVFARAVG
-526 TNGPRDGDPLTA
+526 LTA
-538 GARSHPSLH
+538 RETEILSLL
-547 RQRAV
+547 V
-552 RDHGHREDPRA
+552 RGRTLPYIANE
-563 PHLRE
+563 LFVT
-568 GPGQQPTG
+568 TG
-576 TPRQGGGPLDTSPE
+576 TVKTHVRHIYEKALVNNRQELLDKVE
-590 IRRSRPSLGGQRF
+590 AR
-603 GGY
+603 